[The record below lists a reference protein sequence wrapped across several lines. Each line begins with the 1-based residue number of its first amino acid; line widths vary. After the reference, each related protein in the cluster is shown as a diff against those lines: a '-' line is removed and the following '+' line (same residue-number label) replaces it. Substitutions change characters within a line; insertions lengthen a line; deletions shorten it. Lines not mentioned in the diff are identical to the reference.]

1 MFSDSTKELNPYNVT
16 DNNVGKTADE
26 MFQELGYHRAY
37 QDTEINEK
45 WYRKKENGETITL
58 VVDGDLKMVE
68 CKYKRVPCAM
78 EFQEILACA
87 QLIKEMEEEK

>member
-26 MFQELGYHRAY
+26 MFQEIGYY
-37 QDTEINEK
+37 
-45 WYRKKENGETITL
+45 KKET
-58 VVDGDLKMVE
+58 DGYNIR
-68 CKYKRVPCAM
+68 YKN
-78 EFQEILACA
+78 EFHEDIFINDNFCTKLCGDMHEVFTTNEVLACA